1 MPKVAL
7 IMGSKSDA
15 PSLAGCV
22 KILRS
27 FGVEVEVHVASAH
40 RTPEKVAEFA
50 GHARENGFEVI
61 IAAAGKAAHLAG
73 VIAGHTTLPVI
84 GIPVKS
90 SLMDGLDSLLST
102 VQMPSGIPVATV
114 AVGGGDNAAYL
125 AAQMF
130 GFFDA
135 IGLRLQ
141 DYVSSDLTGIIP
153 YAITIIMMVYV
164 VVRAQQ
170 KKKHAAKRLP
180 DPVVKT

>member
-40 RTPEKVAEFA
+40 RTPEKVAAFA
-50 GHARENGFEVI
+50 DHARENGFEVI

-125 AAQMF
+125 AAQMLALKYPELAVKL
-130 GFFDA
+130 DAHRREMAEAIEADDSA
-135 IGLRLQ
+135 IGETL
-141 DYVSSDLTGIIP
+141 
-153 YAITIIMMVYV
+153 
-164 VVRAQQ
+164 
-170 KKKHAAKRLP
+170 
-180 DPVVKT
+180 

>member
-1 MPKVAL
+1 MEGLFFMPKVAL

-22 KILRS
+22 KILHS

-40 RTPEKVAEFA
+40 RTPEKVAAFA
-50 GHARENGFEVI
+50 DHARENGFEVI

-125 AAQMF
+125 AAQMLALKYPELAQKL
-130 GFFDA
+130 DAHRREMAEAIEADDRA
-135 IGLRLQ
+135 IGETL
-141 DYVSSDLTGIIP
+141 
-153 YAITIIMMVYV
+153 
-164 VVRAQQ
+164 
-170 KKKHAAKRLP
+170 
-180 DPVVKT
+180 

>member
-1 MPKVAL
+1 MEGLFFMPKVAL

-22 KILRS
+22 KILRA

-40 RTPEKVAEFA
+40 RTPEKVAAFA
-50 GHARENGFEVI
+50 DHARENGFEVI

-125 AAQMF
+125 AAQMLALKYPELTERL
-130 GFFDA
+130 DAHRREMAEAIEADDSA
-135 IGLRLQ
+135 IGETL
-141 DYVSSDLTGIIP
+141 
-153 YAITIIMMVYV
+153 
-164 VVRAQQ
+164 
-170 KKKHAAKRLP
+170 
-180 DPVVKT
+180 

>member
-1 MPKVAL
+1 MPKAAL

-15 PSLAGCV
+15 PSLQGCV
-22 KILRS
+22 RILCA

-40 RTPEKVAEFA
+40 RTPEKVAAFA
-50 GHARENGFEVI
+50 DRARENGFEVI

-84 GIPVKS
+84 GVPVKS

-125 AAQMF
+125 AVQMLALKYPELA
-130 GFFDA
+130 DRLDAHRREMAEAIEADDRA
-135 IGLRLQ
+135 IGETL
-141 DYVSSDLTGIIP
+141 
-153 YAITIIMMVYV
+153 
-164 VVRAQQ
+164 
-170 KKKHAAKRLP
+170 
-180 DPVVKT
+180 